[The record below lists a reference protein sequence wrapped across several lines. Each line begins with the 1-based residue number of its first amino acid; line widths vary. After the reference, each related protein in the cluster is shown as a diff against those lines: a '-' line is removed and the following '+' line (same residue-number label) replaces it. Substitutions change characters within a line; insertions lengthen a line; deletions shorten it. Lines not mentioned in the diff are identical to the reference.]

1 MKPTVFV
8 VATTIASILNVPAA
22 AQTPTGIAR
31 VAWLQGCWARTSAQR
46 TVEEQWMAPRGK
58 TMMGMSRT
66 VQGDRVVEDQFL
78 ILREQGDQLAYEA
91 HPSGNPTAVFVSR
104 TIDESSVV
112 FENPE
117 HDFPQRVA
125 YRRDGPDALT
135 AWIEG
140 TMKGTPRRVEFAYTA
155 RHAQESSS
163 RIFEAAAVDVSEM
176 RPEVR
181 DHELVA
187 LLRLRDDGRL
197 VRAHGPARAR
207 ALRSIRGVGRELR

>member
-1 MKPTVFV
+1 MSP
-8 VATTIASILNVPAA
+8 ILLFAA
-22 AQTPTGIAR
+22 AIAASGLGTPSAAQAPAGIAR
-31 VAWLQGCWARTSAQR
+31 VAWLQGCWARTSGQR

-66 VQGDRVVEDQFL
+66 VQGDRVVEYEFL

-91 HPSGNPTAVFVSR
+91 HPSGQPTAVFVSR

-140 TMKGTPRRVEFAYTA
+140 TMKGTPRRVEFAYT
-155 RHAQESSS
+155 R
-163 RIFEAAAVDVSEM
+163 AAC
-176 RPEVR
+176 P
-181 DHELVA
+181 
-187 LLRLRDDGRL
+187 GK
-197 VRAHGPARAR
+197 
-207 ALRSIRGVGRELR
+207 